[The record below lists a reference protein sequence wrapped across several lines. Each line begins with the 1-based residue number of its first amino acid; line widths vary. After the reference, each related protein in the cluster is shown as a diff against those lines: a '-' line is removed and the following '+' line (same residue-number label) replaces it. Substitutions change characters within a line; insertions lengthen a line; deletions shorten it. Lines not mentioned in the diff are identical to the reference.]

1 MKKAGV
7 PRMLGINVGASTIE
21 TAEKFK
27 KDHDD
32 KKITHA
38 DRSGND
44 SSTNSVIKASEEK
57 VTPNPIATFKPEEL
71 EQDIP

>member
-1 MKKAGV
+1 MGGKKAGA

-27 KDHDD
+27 KDYDD

-44 SSTNSVIKASEEK
+44 SSTKSVIKASEDK
-57 VTPNPIATFKPEEL
+57 IVPNPIPNFKPEEL
-71 EQDIP
+71 E